1 VTDPLVPTRSLVPTE
16 EALRRRMVTSV
27 KVGAFPIVE
36 YALDVK
42 SCGGPDLVE
51 KAEAVEAMLQELA
64 QEMRP

>member
-1 VTDPLVPTRSLVPTE
+1 VTDPLVPTS
-16 EALRRRMVTSV
+16 EATHRRLMTSV

-51 KAEAVEAMLQELA
+51 RAEAIEALLQALA